1 MQNDK
6 DFRPDRIGTYFR
18 IEWLPLALVT
28 VSGLIY
34 NIGLL
39 ATPWFEGRL
48 AQCLADILGG
58 SATAAAMAMLVLTYV
73 LVTLVVQA
81 ARFIKRFYVRRF
93 ANNINRRMKGI
104 LYANL
109 VRQSRAA
116 LEKEGAGELMTK
128 AISDVDDCVEGMR
141 KFTTEIF
148 DTGVALVGYIVML
161 LVYDWRLALLS
172 LLFTPVSYIC
182 AAWMKKPVQREG
194 AAYKKAASA
203 LSAATLDRAQNA
215 ATYRIYGCEIAR
227 EARYEDVLTTYE
239 KTAVRSNVWQ
249 SALPP
254 LYLTVSEAGV
264 LFILWFGAKN
274 VLGTGWQVWDIA
286 AFTTFLSCFT
296 KLTVKS
302 SKAAKLFNAVQKAE
316 VSWKRIKPLM
326 KLPDELDELAVPA
339 PADVTLEDLSFGYTE
354 DPIFAGLDL
363 TAHPGE
369 IIGITGPVACGK
381 STLGRVFLCEAS
393 YGGSARF
400 GGKEFSALTPRE
412 IAATVGYLGHDP
424 ELSADTVQNNVL
436 CGSKQDPMPWL
447 AAVALKDEVQAME
460 NGVDTVIGPSGTR
473 LSGGQAQRLA
483 LARTLAHPR
492 PVLVLDDPF
501 SALDRSTEDTVFANL
516 QEYAKDKA
524 VFLIS
529 HRLYHFPQMQRV
541 IFMEDGKTT
550 VGTHEELLAAVPAY
564 RQLYE
569 SQTGGQQHENE
580 Q

>member
-6 DFRPDRIGTYFR
+6 NFRPDRIGAYFH

-48 AQCLADILGG
+48 AQCLADILNG
-58 SATAAAMAMLVLTYV
+58 SATAAAMAILVLTYV

-194 AAYKKAASA
+194 AACKKAAGA
-203 LSAATLDRAQNA
+203 LSTATLDRAQNA
-215 ATYRIYGCEIAR
+215 ATYRIYGCETAR

-254 LYLTVSEAGV
+254 LYLAVSEAGV

-274 VLGTGWQVWDIA
+274 VLGTGWQAWDIA

-296 KLTVKS
+296 KLTAKS

-326 KLPDELDELAVPA
+326 KLPEEPDELAVPA

-354 DPIFAGLDL
+354 EPIFAGLDL

-412 IAATVGYLGHDP
+412 IASTVGYLGHDP

-436 CGSKQDPMPWL
+436 CGSKQDPMP
-447 AAVALKDEVQAME
+447 
-460 NGVDTVIGPSGTR
+460 
-473 LSGGQAQRLA
+473 
-483 LARTLAHPR
+483 
-492 PVLVLDDPF
+492 
-501 SALDRSTEDTVFANL
+501 
-516 QEYAKDKA
+516 
-524 VFLIS
+524 
-529 HRLYHFPQMQRV
+529 
-541 IFMEDGKTT
+541 
-550 VGTHEELLAAVPAY
+550 
-564 RQLYE
+564 
-569 SQTGGQQHENE
+569 
-580 Q
+580 

>member
-1 MQNDK
+1 MKHDTT
-6 DFRPDRIGTYFR
+6 FRPDRIGSYFR
-18 IEWLPLALVT
+18 VEWLPLAFVT
-28 VSGLIY
+28 LSGLAY

-58 SATAAAMAMLVLTYV
+58 SETAANMALLVLAYI
-73 LVTLVVQA
+73 LITLLVQA

-116 LEKEGAGELMTK
+116 LEQEGAGELMTK

-141 KFTTEIF
+141 KFTTEVF
-148 DTGVALVGYIVML
+148 DTGVALAGYAVML

-172 LLFTPVSYIC
+172 LLFTPVSYVC
-182 AAWMKKPVQREG
+182 AAWMKKPVQRAG
-194 AAYKKAASA
+194 AAYKKAAGA

-215 ATYRIYGCEIAR
+215 VTYRIYGCEDAR
-227 EARYEDVLTTYE
+227 AARYENALDTYE
-239 KTAVRSNVWQ
+239 KTAVRNNVWQ

-254 LYLTVSEAGV
+254 LYLAASQAGT

-274 VLGTGWQVWDIA
+274 VLGTGWNTWDIA

-296 KLTVKS
+296 KLVVKS
-302 SKAAKLFNAVQKAE
+302 SKVAKLFNSVQKAE
-316 VSWKRIKPLM
+316 VSWKRIRPLM
-326 KLPDELDELAVPA
+326 RSPEQLEALHVPQA
-339 PADVTLEDLSFGYTE
+339 QEVRLQDLSFAYG
-354 DPIFAGLDL
+354 DAPIFSGLTL
-363 TAHPGE
+363 TARPGD
-369 IIGITGPVACGK
+369 IIGVTGPVACGK
-381 STLGRVFLCEAS
+381 STFGRVFLCEAP
-393 YGGSARF
+393 YGGSAQF
-400 GGKEFSALTPRE
+400 GGREFSALSPRE
-412 IAATVGYLGHDP
+412 VAATVGYLGHDP

-436 CGSKQDPMPWL
+436 CGAETDPLPYL
-447 AAVALKDEVQAME
+447 ADAALQDEVQAME
-460 NGVDTVIGPSGTR
+460 QGLDTVIGSSGTR

-501 SALDRSTEDTVFANL
+501 SALDRNTEDIVFQNL
-516 QEYAKDKA
+516 QAYAKDKV

-529 HRLYHFPQMQRV
+529 HRLYHFPEMQNIV
-541 IFMEDGKTT
+541 FMDNGRTT
-550 VGTHEELLAAVPAY
+550 VGTHDQLMASVPVY

-569 SQTGGQQHENE
+569 SQTGGKRHEE
-580 Q
+580 E